1 MLRFLFFA
9 LLKARSHTSVK
20 MGRAKTWY
28 RENLLLI
35 LTISGVVLG
44 VVGGGL
50 LRYLDLS
57 KEAITFIGFPGE
69 LFMNMLKAIILP
81 LIAASLVSGLSQLD
95 IRTSGKLGRLALS
108 YYMITTVLAVVLG
121 IILVTILHPGDPKQY
136 KEETMDSG
144 VMVKGSTTDKLL
156 DLLRNMLPE
165 NIVRSTFQQQQT
177 VYITVNSS
185 DGHISDESK
194 IKYTDGMNVLGLII
208 FCITMGIVISRVGD
222 PARPLVDFFMAL
234 DVVITRMV
242 FIIMWFGIIGIPS
255 LIAHK
260 ILEVNDFMATV
271 RTLLMFIV
279 TVSVGLAVQCFIIL
293 PLIYFVTTRQNPY
306 RFLRGLGQAVLTALG
321 TASSAATLPV
331 TFRCLHEI
339 GVDSRVTKFVL
350 PVGAVI
356 NMRQGHL
363 WLTESITATLAS
375 IGAASIPGAGLVTM
389 TIVLTALGLPVNDIS
404 LVVAVDWLIDRL
416 RTSVNVIGDAFGC
429 GFVYHLS
436 RKDLSEL
443 TEKEVETFD
452 ERNHHFL
459 HSVRRM
465 NSSFIVW

>member
-1 MLRFLFFA
+1 LLTVSWCTLNLF
-9 LLKARSHTSVK
+9 
-20 MGRAKTWY
+20 
-28 RENLLLI
+28 I
-35 LTISGVVLG
+35 C
-44 VVGGGL
+44 L
-50 LRYLDLS
+50 LRYLDPS

-81 LIAASLVSGLSQLD
+81 LIASSLVSGLSQLD
-95 IRTSGKLGRLALS
+95 IRTSGKVGRLAIS

-121 IILVTILHPGDPKQY
+121 IILVTMLHPGDPKQY
-136 KEETMDSG
+136 KRETMDND
-144 VMVKGSTTDKLL
+144 VMVKVSTTDKLF

-185 DGHISDESK
+185 DGHISEESK
-194 IKYTDGMNVLGLII
+194 IKYTDGMNVLGVII

-260 ILEVNDFMATV
+260 ILEVNDFMATA

-279 TVSVGLAVQCFIIL
+279 TVNIAGLAVQCFITL

-339 GVDSRVTKFVL
+339 GIDSRVTKFVL

-356 NMRQGHL
+356 NMDGTALYEATASVFIAQMNGME
-363 WLTESITATLAS
+363 LTFGQILTVSITATLAS

-404 LVVAVDWLIDRL
+404 LVVAVDWLML
-416 RTSVNVIGDAFGC
+416 V
-429 GFVYHLS
+429 
-436 RKDLSEL
+436 
-443 TEKEVETFD
+443 FD
-452 ERNHHFL
+452 FCFIAKILHYFFL
-459 HSVRRM
+459 Y
-465 NSSFIVW
+465 SSK